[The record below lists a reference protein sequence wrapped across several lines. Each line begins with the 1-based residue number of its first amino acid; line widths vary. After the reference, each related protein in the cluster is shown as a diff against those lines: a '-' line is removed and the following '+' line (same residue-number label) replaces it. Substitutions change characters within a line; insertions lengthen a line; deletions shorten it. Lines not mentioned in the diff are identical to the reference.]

1 MLLMNKLY
9 EALSFNDDPPTLYS
23 IMESMVNYEK
33 DDEDQVKIKDLPIY
47 AREKIFNFSYPL
59 SSTISKRDF
68 EILFLKH
75 YMFRRINYD
84 TFTSFQIH
92 LDTKLNSIL
101 PKYNKMLEGFDKIVF
116 DGNVEI
122 HERTT
127 TDSRESSSS
136 GSSESSSEATGD
148 TDNRYS
154 DTPQNAI
161 TDVKSG
167 EYVTDYT
174 YNQTS
179 SNTSSSS
186 SSSTSNNISGSE
198 NEVIRITKGDP
209 IDEYKKYLEVM
220 NSIYEMIF
228 KECDSLFYGI
238 I

>member
-1 MLLMNKLY
+1 MLLNNEIFK
-9 EALSFNDDPPTLYS
+9 ALTINDDPPTLYS
-23 IMESMVNYEK
+23 IMESMVNYER
-33 DDEDQVKIKDLPIY
+33 DDEDKVKIKDLAEY
-47 AREKIFNFSYPL
+47 SRSKIFDFYYPL
-59 SSTISKRDF
+59 SSTISKHDF
-68 EILFLKH
+68 EVLFLKH

-122 HERTT
+122 HERTA
-127 TDSRESSSS
+127 TDSRETSSS
-136 GSSESSSEATGD
+136 GSSESSSLATGD

-161 TDVKSG
+161 TDVKNG

-179 SNTSSSS
+179 SES
-186 SSSTSNNISGSE
+186 SSSTSSSTTNNVSGSE